1 MAATATAQSDIV
13 EERAEP
19 IETVPTHEEIA
30 ALAYD
35 LWERRG
41 CPIGS
46 PEEDWIRAEQELK
59 SGSVA

>member
-1 MAATATAQSDIV
+1 MAATATAQSVIL
-13 EERAEP
+13 EEQTQP
-19 IETVPTHEEIA
+19 IETVPPHEEIA
-30 ALAYD
+30 ALAHE